1 MAAAAG
7 NKCDF
12 SVQPEQ
18 ILSHETRLNA
28 PQAPCQR
35 MVNNCL
41 QSQPRRVAMQHNL
54 KRGTPYWKQGLATV
68 KLQKSS
74 Q

>member
-1 MAAAAG
+1 MKLA
-7 NKCDF
+7 
-12 SVQPEQ
+12 QMRRE
-18 ILSHETRLNA
+18 
-28 PQAPCQR
+28 APCQR

-41 QSQPRRVAMQHNL
+41 QPQASLVAMQHNL
-54 KRGTPYWKQGLATV
+54 TQGSPYWKQGLATV

>member
-1 MAAAAG
+1 MKLA
-7 NKCDF
+7 
-12 SVQPEQ
+12 QMRRE
-18 ILSHETRLNA
+18 A
-28 PQAPCQR
+28 PWQR

-41 QSQPRRVAMQHNL
+41 QPQARLVAAQHNL
-54 KRGTPYWKQGLATV
+54 GDGSPYWKQGLATV